1 MRARAEARLAEAGS
15 EEPRILALDARAR
28 EELLRSLEE
37 HVRAQTFEAQT
48 YRANR
53 CRATPTFLLFDNR
66 GGGAEGAA
74 APVLRQWSTHA
85 PDDALDRWIAE
96 AYASLA

>member
-1 MRARAEARLAEAGS
+1 MRSRAEAWLAEAVS
-15 EEPRILALDARAR
+15 EEPWILALDARAR

-74 APVLRQWSTHA
+74 APILRQWSTHA